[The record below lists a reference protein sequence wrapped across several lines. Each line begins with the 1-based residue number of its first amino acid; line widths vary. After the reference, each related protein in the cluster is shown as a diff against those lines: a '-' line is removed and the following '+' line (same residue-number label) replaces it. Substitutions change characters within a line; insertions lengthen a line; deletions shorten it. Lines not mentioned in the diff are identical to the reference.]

1 MYQGDH
7 SKEAEPNVDGQECHL
22 VEGVQ
27 RQQAQGRYPIEA
39 GAWTVQEKTWMMKKL
54 GQQITYVSCA
64 MIILVKLSNK
74 EIAFHKAF

>member
-39 GAWTVQEKTWMMKKL
+39 GAWTVQNHL
-54 GQQITYVSCA
+54 AVDQSVS
-64 MIILVKLSNK
+64 
-74 EIAFHKAF
+74 